1 MYYPEDRAHVSLE
14 LLLLE
19 CSIGY
24 LGVEMTEVEVHM
36 ATYSFFARRCRLL
49 TAEAAEQKYDGGEGG
64 KHTNVKNG
72 GELKP
77 P

>member
-1 MYYPEDRAHVSLE
+1 
-14 LLLLE
+14 
-19 CSIGY
+19 
-24 LGVEMTEVEVHM
+24 MTEVEVHM